1 MSNEDNSCQRFF
13 AFSKRVPRD
22 VKRFCG
28 ICRQHGKMEETRGH
42 ICEFKD
48 CECQKCNLVRS
59 RRLVM
64 SQQIRLRRAQ
74 DKRFQ
79 RTDRPEEADVIPLLT
94 PQFQQ
99 QLERSTSPQQPTNGV
114 IVDDE
119 IQQQMLDINGKN
131 MCYFCQKCKNH
142 GVLVWKKQHKR
153 QCPFTNCSCDF
164 CELIETRRR
173 LDQHLVA
180 RHKNEGFGKGKSSR
194 NKLNLEKG
202 EEENNNLNKNSEDE
216 ENTNNILTEEPP
228 TKKKSTISI
237 NLVEEEN
244 EIACTSSKELG
255 KNIKLQQEPLE
266 DLNKQIWNIQNKQQ
280 LSPKNIKSRN
290 SSFSSVDS
298 FSTLREMSV
307 APLIND
313 QQQQLPPPNQQ
324 TFLFNNLNTNISSSS
339 SFPQNNLPNFLPT
352 EQQQTQK
359 TTSPLDQFLLNY
371 LNQTILP
378 LNSPNSKN
386 FQQNSEN
393 GNLINETENNNELQK
408 NILLQI
414 IAQLLQE
421 QQKTKIAETII
432 GAHHQALLRNLIL
445 TGNGNR
451 NTEMFPTFFD
461 PTTIFA
467 TNLLAAQQGLFLP
480 KNNSSSNISEN
491 NEQQQQLQIQSA
503 FNILQSGFGLL

>member
-22 VKRFCG
+22 FVVFAVNMGKWKKLEG
-28 ICRQHGKMEETRGH
+28 IFVNLK
-42 ICEFKD
+42 IVN
-48 CECQKCNLVRS
+48 CNLVRS

-99 QLERSTSPQQPTNGV
+99 QLERSTSPQQPTNGL
-114 IVDDE
+114 IVDDD

-202 EEENNNLNKNSEDE
+202 GEEGENNNLNKNSEDE

-266 DLNKQIWNIQNKQQ
+266 ELNKQIWNIQNKQQ

-313 QQQQLPPPNQQ
+313 QHPQQLPPPNQQ
-324 TFLFNNLNTNISSSS
+324 QFLFNNLNTNISSSS
-339 SFPQNNLPNFLPT
+339 FPPNNLPNFLST
-352 EQQQTQK
+352 EQQQQTQK
-359 TTSPLDQFLLNY
+359 TTSPLDQFLLNC

-378 LNSPNSKN
+378 LNSPNSKT
-386 FQQNSEN
+386 FQQNSES
-393 GNLINETENNNELQK
+393 GNLINENENNNELQK

-432 GAHHQALLRNLIL
+432 GAHHQALLNLIL

-491 NEQQQQLQIQSA
+491 NEQQQQQLQIQSA

>member
-1 MSNEDNSCQRFF
+1 MSNEDNSCQH
-13 AFSKRVPRD
+13 

-99 QLERSTSPQQPTNGV
+99 QLERSTSPQQPTNGL

-173 LDQHLVA
+173 LDQHLVVA

-202 EEENNNLNKNSEDE
+202 EEENKNSENE
-216 ENTNNILTEEPP
+216 ENILTEEPP

-313 QQQQLPPPNQQ
+313 QQQQLPPNQQ
-324 TFLFNNLNTNISSSS
+324 QFLFNNLNTNISSPP
-339 SFPQNNLPNFLPT
+339 FPPNNLPNFLPT
-352 EQQQTQK
+352 EQQQQQQTQK
-359 TTSPLDQFLLNY
+359 TTPLDQFLLNC

-386 FQQNSEN
+386 FQQNSES
-393 GNLINETENNNELQK
+393 GNLINETENNELQK

-421 QQKTKIAETII
+421 QQKNKIAETII
-432 GAHHQALLRNLIL
+432 GAAHHQAFLRNLIL
-445 TGNGNR
+445 TGNTNR
-451 NTEMFPTFFD
+451 NTEMFPTFLD
-461 PTTIFA
+461 STTIFA

-491 NEQQQQLQIQSA
+491 NEQQQLQIQSA